1 MKSLYRPRVSWQ
13 QFSCCLVV
21 LIGLC
26 ATALGED
33 QAALTLVARD
43 PAGHGILCRCGEKTI
58 LMVSGTPEQM
68 GAAHGTLMHD
78 QIQKMMGQTAG
89 VLGKKLKVAD
99 GEKFLFKLAAEI
111 EKHGGPFV
119 PPRFFAECDAM
130 SKAAGITQQ
139 QGRAANL
146 FQEQFHCSGV
156 AVHGKATVDGR
167 VLHARVLDYIVD
179 AGFQECACVIVRMPD
194 GGNAWMSLGYAGF
207 IGTVT
212 AMNEKGLAIGE
223 KGNGAA
229 APANW
234 NGMPMTFLLR
244 DVAERAANVQEAL
257 DIIRTTPRT
266 CDYSYVLSD
275 KSGEIRS
282 LRCTPKEMIVL
293 KPGQQH
299 PKWEARVP
307 ADTVFISMHPKELSK
322 RLFEE
327 HGKIDVPR
335 LIEILKRP
343 VASNSNLH
351 DAIFAPETLEMWF
364 ADAGKNTCACDEP
377 YAHVNLKE
385 LIGYYQSK

>member
-1 MKSLYRPRVSWQ
+1 MKSLHRSRVCWLQLSG
-13 QFSCCLVV
+13 CLVA

-26 ATALGED
+26 ATALAED
-33 QAALTLVARD
+33 QAPLTLVARD
-43 PAGHGILCRCGEKTI
+43 PAGHGMLCRSGEKTI

-68 GAAHGTLMHD
+68 GAAHGTLLHD
-78 QIQKMMGQTAG
+78 QIQAMMGKTAA
-89 VLGKKLKVAD
+89 VLGKRLKIAD
-99 GEKFLFKLAAEI
+99 GQKFLFHLTDKIA
-111 EKHGGPFV
+111 KHGGPYV

-130 SKAAGITQQ
+130 SKAAGITRQ

-156 AVHGKATVDGR
+156 AVHGKATIGGR
-167 VLHARVLDYIVD
+167 VLHARVLDYICD
-179 AGFQECACVIVRMPD
+179 AGFQKCAAVIVYMPAQ
-194 GGNAWMSLGYAGF
+194 GNAWMSLGYAGF

-212 AMNEKGLAIGE
+212 AMNEKGLAVGE

-229 APANW
+229 GPANW

-244 DVAERAANVQEAL
+244 DVMERASNVEEAL
-257 DIIRTTPRT
+257 DIIRKTPRT

-299 PKWEARVP
+299 PKWGAPVP
-307 ADTVFISMHPKELSK
+307 PDTVFISMHPKEISQ
-322 RLFEE
+322 RLFAE

-335 LIEILKRP
+335 MIEILKRP
-343 VASNSNLH
+343 VASKSNLH
-351 DAIFAPETLEMWF
+351 DAIFAPQTLDMWF
-364 ADAGKNTCACDEP
+364 ADAGRKTCACDEP
-377 YAHVNLKE
+377 YAHVNLKQ
-385 LIGYYQSK
+385 LIEYYRK